1 MYLSMTQILV
11 MDQIYYFCLT
21 IFLPPIRSLSFN
33 HPQSIVAKLV
43 ALHLP
48 WISIQDQV
56 SVEYPQV

>member
-1 MYLSMTQILV
+1 MTQTLV
-11 MDQIYYFCLT
+11 MEKIYNCLI
-21 IFLPPIRSLSFN
+21 IFLPPIQSLSIN

-56 SVEYPQV
+56 SVEYPQA